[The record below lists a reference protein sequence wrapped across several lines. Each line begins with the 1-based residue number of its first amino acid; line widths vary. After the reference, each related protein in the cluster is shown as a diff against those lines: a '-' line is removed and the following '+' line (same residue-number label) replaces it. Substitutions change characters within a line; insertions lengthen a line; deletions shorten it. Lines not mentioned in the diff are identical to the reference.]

1 MCGHS
6 CFFNR
11 RDDTTTAS
19 WGQDDAKTVVL
30 PRSAQLDDVYKV
42 AKNKF
47 KKMKRPVR
55 AFLLTDDDL
64 DLPILGTHNLI
75 DGARVCVSA
84 TAAVSAAAGSATDP
98 AGAGS
103 GQKAASKREL
113 EEMRKAEIS
122 RVRAAIAKEHAD
134 ANHEEI
140 EKFSEAQ
147 ANVRRVRE
155 AYKQRTRARTVDAV
169 AAAEHQTRES
179 VWLADR
185 ATAIAAAREGEL
197 SSLIAARERLP
208 AFKHRA
214 EILDAVFGG
223 ASGQVCVISGE
234 TGCGK
239 TTQVPQFVLE
249 DAIRR
254 GVGGACNIVCTQPRR
269 ISAIGVA
276 ERVAS
281 ERAEQVGESTG
292 YAIKGESRSSPHT
305 RLLFCTVGVL
315 LRRLQSEP
323 TLNSVSHLIVDEVH
337 ERDVLTDFLLV
348 MVRDILAVRRNF
360 KVILMSA
367 TLSATKFAQYFA
379 RPGHPIVPT
388 LAIPGFSYP
397 VRDYFLEDVIES
409 TRWKP
414 PVGNISRAPFHN
426 DGSRSEL
433 ARAAAGGF
441 DGGAGGRLKVIEGYS
456 QATAQAL
463 SATEQD
469 VIDYDLILTTLELIC
484 STGGSRERQL
494 VKVGGIL
501 VFLPGMMEIR
511 KLCDMLAESRAFS
524 DSKRYVILGLHS
536 SLDSQAQRAIF
547 RRYPPG
553 MIKIVVSTNIAET
566 SITID
571 EITHVVDCGRVKE
584 MR

>member
-1 MCGHS
+1 
-6 CFFNR
+6 
-11 RDDTTTAS
+11 
-19 WGQDDAKTVVL
+19 
-30 PRSAQLDDVYKV
+30 
-42 AKNKF
+42 
-47 KKMKRPVR
+47 MKRPVR

-64 DLPILGTHNLI
+64 DLPILGIHNLI

-84 TAAVSAAAGSATDP
+84 TAAVSAATGTATDP
-98 AGAGS
+98 AQAGCA
-103 GQKAASKREL
+103 QKASSKREL
-113 EEMRKAEIS
+113 EEMREAEIS

-134 ANHEEI
+134 ANREET

-155 AYKQRTRARTVDAV
+155 AYKQRTVARTVDAV
-169 AAAEHQTRES
+169 AAADHQARES
-179 VWLADR
+179 VWLAER

-197 SSLIAARERLP
+197 SSLMAARERLP
-208 AFKHRA
+208 VFKHSA

-249 DAIRR
+249 EAIRR

-281 ERAEQVGESTG
+281 ERGEQLGESTG

-315 LRRLQSEP
+315 LRRLQSDP
-323 TLNSVSHLIVDEVH
+323 TLDSVSHLIVDEVH

-348 MVRDILAVRRNF
+348 MVRDILAVRRNL

-379 RPGHPIVPT
+379 RPGYPTVPT

-397 VRDYFLEDVIES
+397 VCDYFLEDVIES

-414 PVGNISRAPFHN
+414 PVGNVT
-426 DGSRSEL
+426 RSTFLNE
-433 ARAAAGGF
+433 ASGGGF
-441 DGGAGGRLKVIEGYS
+441 DGGAGGRLKVTEGYS

-536 SLDSQAQRAIF
+536 SVDSQAQRAIF

>member
-1 MCGHS
+1 MYC
-6 CFFNR
+6 
-11 RDDTTTAS
+11 DVD
-19 WGQDDAKTVVL
+19 QEDAKTVVL
-30 PRSAQLDDVYKV
+30 PRKAQLDDVYKT

-64 DLPILGTHNLI
+64 DIPILGTHNLI

-84 TAAVSAAAGSATDP
+84 TAAVSPNAGIDTSDAED
-98 AGAGS
+98 S
-103 GQKAASKREL
+103 RGQKATSKRDL

-122 RVRAAIAKEHAD
+122 RVQAAIAKERAD
-134 ANHEEI
+134 ANREEV
-140 EKFSEAQ
+140 EKFSDAQ

-155 AYKQRTRARTVDAV
+155 AYNRRTRPRAVDSV
-169 AAAEHQTRES
+169 AAAEHEARENT
-179 VWLADR
+179 WLADR
-185 ATAIAAAREGEL
+185 ATAIAAARESEL
-197 SSLIAARERLP
+197 AAIVAARERLP
-208 AFKHRA
+208 AFQHRA
-214 EILDAVFGG
+214 EILEAVFGQT
-223 ASGQVCVISGE
+223 SGQVCVISGE

-239 TTQVPQFVLE
+239 TTQVPQFILE
-249 DAIRR
+249 DAIQR
-254 GVGGACNIVCTQPRR
+254 GIGGGCNIVCTQPRR

-281 ERAEQVGESTG
+281 ERGEQVGQSTG
-292 YAIKGESRSSPHT
+292 YAIKGESRSSAHT

-323 TLNSVSHLIVDEVH
+323 ALGSVSHLVVDEVH

-348 MVRDILAVRRNF
+348 LVRDILAVRREL
-360 KVILMSA
+360 KLILMSA
-367 TLSATKFAQYFA
+367 TLSASKFAQYFA
-379 RPGHPIVPT
+379 RPGQPAVPT

-397 VRDYFLEDVIES
+397 VQDYFLEDVIEA
-409 TRWKP
+409 TRWRP
-414 PVGNISRAPFHN
+414 PVGGGSGRASFSSNAPTV
-426 DGSRSEL
+426 GPTCTS
-433 ARAAAGGF
+433 AGGSF
-441 DGGAGGRLKVIEGYS
+441 DGGSGGRLKVTEGYS

-469 VIDYDLILTTLELIC
+469 VIDYELIQTTLELIC
-484 STGGSRERQL
+484 GTGGSRQRQS

-511 KLCDMLAESRAFS
+511 KLCDMLSESKAFS
-524 DSKRYVILGLHS
+524 DSRRYIILGLHS

-547 RRYPPG
+547 RRCPPG
-553 MIKIVVSTNIAET
+553 VIKIVVSTNIAET

-584 MR
+584 MQ

>member
-1 MCGHS
+1 
-6 CFFNR
+6 
-11 RDDTTTAS
+11 
-19 WGQDDAKTVVL
+19 
-30 PRSAQLDDVYKV
+30 VYKT

-75 DGARVCVSA
+75 DGSRVCVSA
-84 TAAVSAAAGSATDP
+84 TAAVSAAGPGTDFAAAGP
-98 AGAGS
+98 K
-103 GQKAASKREL
+103 QKAASKREL
-113 EEMRKAEIS
+113 EEMRKAEIL
-122 RVRAAIAKEHAD
+122 RVQAAIEKEHAD
-134 ANHEEI
+134 ANREEV

-147 ANVRRVRE
+147 ANVRKVRE
-155 AYKQRTRARTVDAV
+155 AYSRRTRRRAADAG
-169 AAAEHQTRES
+169 AAAEHEAQENA
-179 VWLADR
+179 WLANR

-197 SSLIAARERLP
+197 GSVIAARERLP

-214 EILDAVFGG
+214 EILDAVFGD
-223 ASGQVCVISGE
+223 ASGQICVISGE

-249 DAIRR
+249 DAIQR
-254 GVGGACNIVCTQPRR
+254 GVGGACNIICTQPRR

-281 ERAEQVGESTG
+281 ERGERVGESTG

-348 MVRDILAVRRNF
+348 MVRDILAARRNL
-360 KVILMSA
+360 KLILMSA
-367 TLSATKFAQYFA
+367 TLSASKFAQYFA

-397 VRDYFLEDVIES
+397 VQDYFLEDVIES
-409 TRWKP
+409 THWKP
-414 PVGNISRAPFHN
+414 PVGSTNSRASFHS
-426 DGSRSEL
+426 GGQ
-433 ARAAAGGF
+433 GGF
-441 DGGAGGRLKVIEGYS
+441 NGGAGGRLKTKEGYS
-456 QATAQAL
+456 QTTAQSL

-469 VIDYDLILTTLELIC
+469 VIDYDLIRTTLELIC
-484 STGGSRERQL
+484 SSGGSRERQS

-511 KLCDMLAESRAFS
+511 KLCDMLSESRAFS
-524 DSKRYVILGLHS
+524 DSKRYAVLGLHS

-553 MIKIVVSTNIAET
+553 VIKIVVSTNIAET

-584 MR
+584 MQ

>member
-1 MCGHS
+1 MLAWPTLLT
-6 CFFNR
+6 R
-11 RDDTTTAS
+11 
-19 WGQDDAKTVVL
+19 QEDAKTVVL
-30 PRSAQLDDVYKV
+30 PRRAQLDDVYKT

-84 TAAVSAAAGSATDP
+84 TAAGPAAAPTSSDA
-98 AGAGS
+98 AEAGS

-113 EEMRKAEIS
+113 EEMRKAEIL
-122 RVRAAIAKEHAD
+122 RVQAAIAREHAD
-134 ANHEEI
+134 ANREEI

-155 AYKQRTRARTVDAV
+155 AYNRRTRSRVLD
-169 AAAEHQTRES
+169 AAATAEHEKRENA
-179 VWLADR
+179 WLADR
-185 ATAIAAAREGEL
+185 ATAIAAARTSDL
-197 SSLIAARERLP
+197 RSVVAARERLP
-208 AFKHRA
+208 AFEHRA
-214 EILDAVFGG
+214 EILDAVFGD

-249 DAIRR
+249 YAIQHDF
-254 GVGGACNIVCTQPRR
+254 GAACNIVCTQPRR

-281 ERAEQVGESTG
+281 ERGEQVGESTG
-292 YAIKGESRSSPHT
+292 YAIKGESRSSSHT

-323 TLNSVSHLIVDEVH
+323 ALNSVSHLIVDEVH

-348 MVRDILAVRRNF
+348 MVRDILKVRRNL
-360 KVILMSA
+360 KLILMSA
-367 TLSATKFAQYFA
+367 TLSASKFAQYFA
-379 RPGHPIVPT
+379 RPGHPAIPT

-397 VRDYFLEDVIES
+397 VQDYFLEDVIES

-414 PVGNISRAPFHN
+414 AIGGGI
-426 DGSRSEL
+426 GSADSV
-433 ARAAAGGF
+433 AGGGF
-441 DGGAGGRLKVIEGYS
+441 DGGVGGRLKVKEGYS

-463 SATEQD
+463 NATEQD
-469 VIDYDLILTTLELIC
+469 VIDYDLIQTTLELIC
-484 STGGSRERQL
+484 GAGGSRDRQS

-511 KLCDMLAESRAFS
+511 KLCDMLGDSRTFS
-524 DSKRYVILGLHS
+524 DSKRFVVLGLHS

-547 RRYPPG
+547 RRYPAG
-553 MIKIVVSTNIAET
+553 IVKIVVSTNIAET